1 MADNVQRALEV
12 LGLAAV
18 ENPDICCLPE
28 IFNAAGVSYNRASE
42 VAEPLDG
49 PTVQTMSGFA
59 ELHHSWV
66 VCPIHEASED
76 QVYNTA
82 VLLDRSG
89 NIAVD
94 ESFACETPGVFAA
107 GDAVRG
113 ASLIVWAIADGRAA
127 ARSCDAYLTGTVR
140 LP

>member
-1 MADNVQRALEV
+1 MVTSFEGEKGAVRRVRAARVEARRDNGSRTFV
-12 LGLAAV
+12 
-18 ENPDICCLPE
+18 PLP
-28 IFNAAGVSYNRASE
+28 GDE
-42 VAEPLDG
+42 VALDADLVLIAIG
-49 PTVQTMSGFA
+49 YEGASQSRLVEELAVQ
-59 ELHHSWV
+59 V
-66 VCPIHEASED
+66 
-76 QVYNTA
+76 
-82 VLLDRSG
+82 DRSG